1 LKRDCFY
8 YYLLK
13 DDASQDGDMMGDKD
27 QDERSRRFAESRCL
41 SKTWRV
47 FMDGYWALDHGL
59 WEVSLLPFCLMLV
72 LEIFSWI
79 WKDFVEETTERH
91 DGNRAD
97 KQDAITNLTNPLIT
111 SINFPSEII
120 STLSQLAPSNQAMG
134 LIHKFLLTRLP
145 DESTPETDLHLYTVS
160 LAASQSVS
168 SAFSFIRSLPTDKQ
182 GSLRDG
188 IWAWAFGAPRIPC
201 GLPQGKATV
210 NQIAIKEIL
219 HLPLLPAE
227 DDHLL
232 QFLLS
237 PPRLSSQ
244 SLSLLHDLV
253 TLRLI
258 HQGKYAESLQLDKEL
273 AGSGGSEESR
283 QKRREMVREFIAIL
297 PEAQRRV
304 LAVDGEY
311 VSSRREGNVNGYM
324 EIDAPKATNN
334 NVQTAPTPTKQ
345 VPAFPLEP
353 TQTPTIPTPKAATP
367 IQSRVVS
374 STNSPFSGPP
384 RFASTSNN
392 QVNSPQIARVLS
404 GSPFTLPMSRGANA
418 VRSASS
424 SGMRTPT
431 MGSRDLPIPRPKVRP
446 VIQDEEETVQRNT
459 RKRGRESDVDMDMEQ
474 EQAQEHEQEQES
486 VQENGVGEGEI
497 ADTEMEVSK
506 DVVESEQEQDEE
518 QEETQA
524 EPVPEKQPTPP
535 APTPRTRRA
544 KPPPP
549 PPATS
554 TTPKR
559 TTRKS
564 TIPPPSPLH
573 ARIPGSFDLSIPQS
587 VPEDKALQSKPRPA
601 RKTKTKEAEPPRS
614 RMTRSVSRAISLD
627 MEASPPAPAAS
638 AAKRARSRRGSTA
651 TVASVAEEEI
661 SRRGASPTPS
671 TRSRVGSQ
679 TPRKS
684 TRTRK

>member
-1 LKRDCFY
+1 MESVYGWVLGFG
-8 YYLLK
+8 
-13 DDASQDGDMMGDKD
+13 SWSMGG
-27 QDERSRRFAESRCL
+27 ES
-41 SKTWRV
+41 
-47 FMDGYWALDHGL
+47 F
-59 WEVSLLPFCLMLV
+59 SLLPHV
-72 LEIFSWI
+72 GPWTVY
-79 WKDFVEETTERH
+79 WDYKDFVGRKTKRH

-97 KQDAITNLTNPLIT
+97 NQDAITNLTNPLIT

-120 STLSQLAPSNQAMG
+120 STLSLLSPSNQALE
-134 LIHKFLLTRLP
+134 LIQKFLLNRLP
-145 DESTPETDLHLYTVS
+145 DESTPETDLHLYTIS
-160 LAASQSVS
+160 LAAFQSVS
-168 SAFSFIRSLPTDKQ
+168 SAFSFVRSLPTEKQ
-182 GSLRDG
+182 GQLRDG

-201 GLPQGKATV
+201 SLPQGKSTV
-210 NQIAIKEIL
+210 NQVAIKEIL

-227 DDHLL
+227 DDQLL

-237 PPRLSSQ
+237 PPRLSPQ

-273 AGSGGSEESR
+273 AGRGGSEESR

-311 VSSRREGNVNGYM
+311 ISSRREGNANGYM
-324 EIDAPKATNN
+324 EIDAPKAITK

-345 VPAFPLEP
+345 IPAFPLEP
-353 TQTPTIPTPKAATP
+353 TQSPSIPTPKTATP
-367 IQSRVVS
+367 IQPRVVS

-446 VIQDEEETVQRNT
+446 VLDEEERGGRKT

-474 EQAQEHEQEQES
+474 EQEEES
-486 VQENGVGEGEI
+486 VHENEAGEN

-506 DVVESEQEQDEE
+506 DDVEPEQAPESEQEQ
-518 QEETQA
+518 EETQP

-549 PPATS
+549 PAS

-559 TTRKS
+559 STRKS

-601 RKTKTKEAEPPRS
+601 RKTQTKTKEIEPPRS

-627 MEASPPAPAAS
+627 MEASPPV

-651 TVASVAEEEI
+651 TVASVAEEEVG
-661 SRRGASPTPS
+661 RRRASPTPS

>member
-1 LKRDCFY
+1 
-8 YYLLK
+8 
-13 DDASQDGDMMGDKD
+13 MG
-27 QDERSRRFAESRCL
+27 S
-41 SKTWRV
+41 
-47 FMDGYWALDHGL
+47 
-59 WEVSLLPFCLMLV
+59 
-72 LEIFSWI
+72 
-79 WKDFVEETTERH
+79 ET
-91 DGNRAD
+91 D

-120 STLSQLAPSNQAMG
+120 TTLANLATSNQALD

-145 DESTPETDLHLYTVS
+145 DESTPETDLHLYTIS

-168 SAFSFIRSLPTDKQ
+168 SAFSFIRSLPTEKQ

-201 GLPQGKATV
+201 GLPQGKATATV
-210 NQIAIKEIL
+210 SQIAIKEIL

-311 VSSRREGNVNGYM
+311 VSSRREGNSNGYM
-324 EIDAPKATNN
+324 EIDAPKA
-334 NVQTAPTPTKQ
+334 VQSAPTPTPTKQ
-345 VPAFPLEP
+345 IPAFPLEP
-353 TQTPTIPTPKAATP
+353 TQTPISIPTPKAATP
-367 IQSRVVS
+367 IAQSRVVS

-446 VIQDEEETVQRNT
+446 VIQDEEERGGRRT
-459 RKRGRESDVDMDMEQ
+459 RKRARESDVDMDMDQEQAQEQEREQ
-474 EQAQEHEQEQES
+474 EQESESVQEDEPGPRENADTEMETSKNDVEPEPEQEHEQEQE
-486 VQENGVGEGEI
+486 Q
-497 ADTEMEVSK
+497 
-506 DVVESEQEQDEE
+506 E

-524 EPVPEKQPTPP
+524 EPVIEKQSTPP

-549 PPATS
+549 PPEAS
-554 TTPKR
+554 ATPKR

-587 VPEDKALQSKPRPA
+587 VPEDKALQSKPRV
-601 RKTKTKEAEPPRS
+601 RKTKTQTKEAEPPRS

-627 MEASPPAPAAS
+627 MEASPPV

-651 TVASVAEEEI
+651 TVASVAEEEG

>member
-1 LKRDCFY
+1 MARWWKTKTRRREVDGLQRVDVWVKLGESLWMGIGVWIMVFGRYVFSSSRP
-8 YYLLK
+8 YL
-13 DDASQDGDMMGDKD
+13 
-27 QDERSRRFAESRCL
+27 
-41 SKTWRV
+41 
-47 FMDGYWALDHGL
+47 
-59 WEVSLLPFCLMLV
+59 VSLDLHIV
-72 LEIFSWI
+72 LERLRGK
-79 WKDFVEETTERH
+79 KDGKRG
-91 DGNRAD
+91 GNWPD
-97 KQDAITNLTNPLIT
+97 DQDAITNLTNPLIT

-120 STLSQLAPSNQAMG
+120 STLSHLAPSNLALE

-145 DESTPETDLHLYTVS
+145 DESTPETDLHLYTIS
-160 LAASQSVS
+160 LASSQSVS
-168 SAFSFIRSLPTDKQ
+168 SAFSFIRSLPIEKQ

-201 GLPQGKATV
+201 GLLHGKGTV
-210 NQIAIKEIL
+210 NQVAIKEIL

-311 VSSRREGNVNGYM
+311 VSSRREGNTNGYM
-324 EIDAPKATNN
+324 EIDAPKATTKNIPK
-334 NVQTAPTPTKQ
+334 APTPIKQ
-345 VPAFPLEP
+345 TPAFPLES
-353 TQTPTIPTPKAATP
+353 TKTPTAIPTPKTATP
-367 IQSRVVS
+367 IQPRVVS

-392 QVNSPQIARVLS
+392 PTANSPQIARVLS

-431 MGSRDLPIPRPKVRP
+431 VGSRELPIPRPKVRP
-446 VIQDEEETVQRNT
+446 VIQDEEERSEKKT
-459 RKRGRESDVDMDMEQ
+459 RKRGRESDVDMDME
-474 EQAQEHEQEQES
+474 HEQEREQES
-486 VQENGVGEGEI
+486 VQENGVDEGENV
-497 ADTEMEVSK
+497 DTEMEMSK
-506 DVVESEQEQDEE
+506 EDVEPEPEQEEE
-518 QEETQA
+518 QEP
-524 EPVPEKQPTPP
+524 EPVPEKQPSPP

-544 KPPPP
+544 KPPPL
-549 PPATS
+549 AS

-559 TTRKS
+559 STRKS
-564 TIPPPSPLH
+564 TLPPPSPLN

-587 VPEDKALQSKPRPA
+587 VPEDKPLQSRPR
-601 RKTKTKEAEPPRS
+601 RTTTKAKEIEPPRS

-627 MEASPPAPAAS
+627 MEASPPS
-638 AAKRARSRRGSTA
+638 AVKRTRSRRGSTA
-651 TVASVAEEEI
+651 TVASVAEEEG

>member
-1 LKRDCFY
+1 
-8 YYLLK
+8 
-13 DDASQDGDMMGDKD
+13 M
-27 QDERSRRFAESRCL
+27 E
-41 SKTWRV
+41 
-47 FMDGYWALDHGL
+47 
-59 WEVSLLPFCLMLV
+59 
-72 LEIFSWI
+72 
-79 WKDFVEETTERH
+79 
-91 DGNRAD
+91 
-97 KQDAITNLTNPLIT
+97 
-111 SINFPSEII
+111 
-120 STLSQLAPSNQAMG
+120 

-145 DESTPETDLHLYTVS
+145 DDSTPETDLHLYTIS

-168 SAFSFIRSLPTDKQ
+168 SAFSFIRSLPTEKQ

-201 GLPQGKATV
+201 GVHHGETSV

-311 VSSRREGNVNGYM
+311 VSSRREGNANGYM
-324 EIDAPKATNN
+324 EIDAPKAITN
-334 NVQTAPTPTKQ
+334 NVQTAPTPIKQ
-345 VPAFPLEP
+345 IPAFPLEP
-353 TQTPTIPTPKAATP
+353 TQTPTSIPTPKAATP
-367 IQSRVVS
+367 APQSRVVS

-431 MGSRDLPIPRPKVRP
+431 MGSRELPIPRPKVRP
-446 VIQDEEETVQRNT
+446 VIQDEEERGGRNT
-459 RKRGRESDVDMDMEQ
+459 RKRGRESDVDMEQ
-474 EQAQEHEQEQES
+474 EQEKES
-486 VQENGVGEGEI
+486 VQENTVGEGENL
-497 ADTEMEVSK
+497 DTEMEVSK
-506 DVVESEQEQDEE
+506 DDVVQEQEQEPERE
-518 QEETQA
+518 QEPEETQP
-524 EPVPEKQPTPP
+524 EPVPEKQPSPP

-549 PPATS
+549 PPAS

-601 RKTKTKEAEPPRS
+601 RKPKTQPKEIEPPRS

-627 MEASPPAPAAS
+627 MEASPPAPAAA
-638 AAKRARSRRGSTA
+638 AAKRAGSRRGSTA
-651 TVASVAEEEI
+651 TVASVAEEEV

>member
-1 LKRDCFY
+1 
-8 YYLLK
+8 
-13 DDASQDGDMMGDKD
+13 MG
-27 QDERSRRFAESRCL
+27 S
-41 SKTWRV
+41 
-47 FMDGYWALDHGL
+47 
-59 WEVSLLPFCLMLV
+59 
-72 LEIFSWI
+72 
-79 WKDFVEETTERH
+79 ET
-91 DGNRAD
+91 D

-120 STLSQLAPSNQAMG
+120 STLANLAPSNQALE

-145 DESTPETDLHLYTVS
+145 DESTPETDLHLYTIS

-168 SAFSFIRSLPTDKQ
+168 SAFSFIRSLPTEKQ

-201 GLPQGKATV
+201 GLPQGKVSV

-258 HQGKYAESLQLDKEL
+258 HRGKYAESLQLDKEL

-297 PEAQRRV
+297 PEAQRRA
-304 LAVDGEY
+304 LTVDGEY
-311 VSSRREGNVNGYM
+311 VSSRREGNTNGYM
-324 EIDAPKATNN
+324 EIDAPKATHS
-334 NVQTAPTPTKQ
+334 APTPIKQ
-345 VPAFPLEP
+345 IPTFPLEP
-353 TQTPTIPTPKAATP
+353 TETPISIPTPKAATP
-367 IQSRVVS
+367 IPPSRVVS

-431 MGSRDLPIPRPKVRP
+431 MSSRELPIPRPKVRP
-446 VIQDEEETVQRNT
+446 AIQDEEERGGRKT
-459 RKRGRESDVDMDMEQ
+459 RKRARESDVDMNMDQGSEQ
-474 EQAQEHEQEQES
+474 EQEQES
-486 VQENGVGEGEI
+486 VQIDGPGEREN
-497 ADTEMEVSK
+497 ADTEMEISK
-506 DVVESEQEQDEE
+506 EDVEPEHEQEQEQEPEQE
-518 QEETQA
+518 QEEPQA
-524 EPVPEKQPTPP
+524 EPVLEKQPTPP
-535 APTPRTRRA
+535 APTPRTRRT

-549 PPATS
+549 PPEAS
-554 TTPKR
+554 ATPKR
-559 TTRKS
+559 TTRNS
-564 TIPPPSPLH
+564 TLPPPSPLH

-587 VPEDKALQSKPRPA
+587 VPEDKALQSKPRP
-601 RKTKTKEAEPPRS
+601 RKTKTQTKEAEPPRS

-627 MEASPPAPAAS
+627 MEASPPV

-651 TVASVAEEEI
+651 TVASVAEEES
-661 SRRGASPTPS
+661 SRSRASPTPS

>member
-1 LKRDCFY
+1 
-8 YYLLK
+8 
-13 DDASQDGDMMGDKD
+13 
-27 QDERSRRFAESRCL
+27 
-41 SKTWRV
+41 
-47 FMDGYWALDHGL
+47 MDVNG
-59 WEVSLLPFCLMLV
+59 
-72 LEIFSWI
+72 
-79 WKDFVEETTERH
+79 
-91 DGNRAD
+91 AD
-97 KQDAITNLTNPLIT
+97 KQDAITSLTNPLIT

-120 STLSQLAPSNQAMG
+120 STLSQLAPSNIA
-134 LIHKFLLTRLP
+134 LESIHKFLLTRLP
-145 DESTPETDLHLYTVS
+145 DESTPETDLHLYTIS

-168 SAFSFIRSLPTDKQ
+168 SAFSFIRSLPTEKQ
-182 GSLRDG
+182 GSLGDG
-188 IWAWAFGAPRIPC
+188 IWAWAFGAPRISC
-201 GLPQGKATV
+201 GLPQGKGTV

-244 SLSLLHDLV
+244 SMSLLHDLV

-311 VSSRREGNVNGYM
+311 VSSRREGNANGNM
-324 EIDAPKATNN
+324 EIDAPKITTN

-345 VPAFPLEP
+345 IPAFPLEP
-353 TQTPTIPTPKAATP
+353 TQTSTSTPTPKAATP
-367 IQSRVVS
+367 APQSRVVS

-431 MGSRDLPIPRPKVRP
+431 MGSRELPIPRPKVRP
-446 VIQDEEETVQRNT
+446 VIHDEEETVERNT
-459 RKRGRESDVDMDMEQ
+459 RKRGRESDVDMDMEHGQ
-474 EQAQEHEQEQES
+474 EQEQEQES
-486 VQENGVGEGEI
+486 VQENAVGGNS
-497 ADTEMEVSK
+497 DTEMEVSK
-506 DVVESEQEQDEE
+506 DDVGQERDQEPEQEQE

-549 PPATS
+549 PPAS

-559 TTRKS
+559 STRKS

-601 RKTKTKEAEPPRS
+601 RKTKTQTKEPEPPRS

-627 MEASPPAPAAS
+627 MEASPPVL
-638 AAKRARSRRGSTA
+638 AKRARSRRGSTA
-651 TVASVAEEEI
+651 TVASVAEEEV

>member
-1 LKRDCFY
+1 
-8 YYLLK
+8 
-13 DDASQDGDMMGDKD
+13 
-27 QDERSRRFAESRCL
+27 
-41 SKTWRV
+41 
-47 FMDGYWALDHGL
+47 
-59 WEVSLLPFCLMLV
+59 
-72 LEIFSWI
+72 
-79 WKDFVEETTERH
+79 
-91 DGNRAD
+91 
-97 KQDAITNLTNPLIT
+97 
-111 SINFPSEII
+111 
-120 STLSQLAPSNQAMG
+120 
-134 LIHKFLLTRLP
+134 
-145 DESTPETDLHLYTVS
+145 
-160 LAASQSVS
+160 
-168 SAFSFIRSLPTDKQ
+168 
-182 GSLRDG
+182 
-188 IWAWAFGAPRIPC
+188 
-201 GLPQGKATV
+201 V

-219 HLPLLPAE
+219 HLPLLPLE

-311 VSSRREGNVNGYM
+311 VSTRREGNANGYM
-324 EIDAPKATNN
+324 EIDAPKTTTN

-345 VPAFPLEP
+345 IPAFPLEP
-353 TQTPTIPTPKAATP
+353 TQTPTIPTPKTATP
-367 IQSRVVS
+367 VQSRVVS

-424 SGMRTPT
+424 SGMRTPK

-446 VIQDEEETVQRNT
+446 VNQDEEERGGRNT
-459 RKRGRESDVDMDMEQ
+459 RKRGREFDVDMDMEQ
-474 EQAQEHEQEQES
+474 EQAQEHEQEPES
-486 VQENGVGEGEI
+486 VQENRVGEGEI

-506 DVVESEQEQDEE
+506 DDVETEPEQEQEAE
-518 QEETQA
+518 QEPEQ
-524 EPVPEKQPTPP
+524 VPEKQPTPP

-544 KPPPP
+544 KAPP
-549 PPATS
+549 PPAAS

-601 RKTKTKEAEPPRS
+601 RKTKTQTKEIEPPRS

-627 MEASPPAPAAS
+627 MEASPPPPAAA

-651 TVASVAEEEI
+651 TVASVAEEEEV